1 MDTMLEEDTKYPR
14 FQANYLNSNRT
25 SDSKS
30 DYHVTGPSVAPFV
43 PIVRTGST
51 DCATDANIPFID
63 GSDLTPN
70 MASAQLI
77 LSVDSATRVAVAAI
91 AAMAGARNADDH
103 CVHSLSVEGGDIR
116 HTISDLTVCDG
127 PASTDS
133 RSTCVYPLTN
143 YDSGV
148 SRSMTSTN
156 SSPNAIA
163 DCEQDH
169 TSNNPYEIQHPH
181 ALRFAS
187 SSSFQSNAL
196 ENYRNCEDDN
206 RFTVLPEYSHSKASE
221 ASSTMITGGVFDSN
235 GKQSV
240 QDAEDY
246 RMVSPHVLESD
257 LTNYPGS
264 YSIENLNRHQQH
276 HQHQQ
281 PHPNHPQHQQL
292 QQQQQQSWL
301 FDLGHSKIEPH
312 SQSPSNRSPVV
323 QNPSPVLM
331 NTLDNPVYNPVE
343 QLSLSASFGVYPYPS
358 TSIPFSTMT
367 SCSTEQTN
375 NYSSAITNMTSPL
388 GYTSN
393 NNVHTDSSQ
402 AKISPRTSADSIGP
416 LWPGDVNRW
425 WSTDPYRSFLMA
437 AAVARYPTA
446 NTSSN
451 AETYT
456 NYSNDYAH
464 LYQSILFRNSDCG
477 YLPEGVR
484 SSDTHEDEISTQ
496 ASPSVMYEQKMISF
510 NGDRSTPKSHSP
522 RHITTSASASRT
534 AAATTT
540 TTSTPTTTTRRYGSR
555 ATCDCPNCKEA
566 DALGLTAPEVAAELR
581 QKNLHSCHVPGCGK
595 VYNKTSHL
603 KAHLRWHTG
612 ERPFVC
618 NWLLCGKRFTRSDE
632 LQRHLRTH
640 TGEKK
645 FICPT
650 CHKRFLR
657 SDHLNKHTRTHC
669 GNETTD
675 TVGLDVNGTTLL
687 SESDVIN
694 LFSPSNVSPV
704 VSSHLVDTSYPLQLN
719 YVTKSDSNIV
729 STSLSMD
736 MTNLKEG

>member
-1 MDTMLEEDTKYPR
+1 MDTMLKEDTKYPR
-14 FQANYLNSNRT
+14 FQANYINSNRT
-25 SDSKS
+25 SDSRS
-30 DYHVTGPSVAPFV
+30 DYHVTGPSVAPCV
-43 PIVRTGST
+43 PTAHTGST

-103 CVHSLSVEGGDIR
+103 CVHSLSAEGGDIR

-133 RSTCVYPLTN
+133 RSTCVHPLTN

-156 SSPNAIA
+156 SSPNAIV
-163 DCEQDH
+163 DSEQDH
-169 TSNNPYEIQHPH
+169 TSNNPYEIQNPY

-187 SSSFQSNAL
+187 SGSFQSNTL

-221 ASSTMITGGVFDSN
+221 ASSTMITSGVFDSSR
-235 GKQSV
+235 KQSV

-246 RMVSPHVLESD
+246 RMLD
-257 LTNYPGS
+257 
-264 YSIENLNRHQQH
+264 IR
-276 HQHQQ
+276 Q
-281 PHPNHPQHQQL
+281 P
-292 QQQQQQSWL
+292 
-301 FDLGHSKIEPH
+301 
-312 SQSPSNRSPVV
+312 
-323 QNPSPVLM
+323 M
-331 NTLDNPVYNPVE
+331 
-343 QLSLSASFGVYPYPS
+343 
-358 TSIPFSTMT
+358 
-367 SCSTEQTN
+367 
-375 NYSSAITNMTSPL
+375 
-388 GYTSN
+388 
-393 NNVHTDSSQ
+393 Q
-402 AKISPRTSADSIGP
+402 AQMRKRM
-416 LWPGDVNRW
+416 R
-425 WSTDPYRSFLMA
+425 
-437 AAVARYPTA
+437 
-446 NTSSN
+446 
-451 AETYT
+451 
-456 NYSNDYAH
+456 
-464 LYQSILFRNSDCG
+464 
-477 YLPEGVR
+477 
-484 SSDTHEDEISTQ
+484 
-496 ASPSVMYEQKMISF
+496 
-510 NGDRSTPKSHSP
+510 
-522 RHITTSASASRT
+522 
-534 AAATTT
+534 
-540 TTSTPTTTTRRYGSR
+540 TTRTIMPICTNLFCSETQTVVICQTESALLMHMKMRSR
-555 ATCDCPNCKEA
+555 HKHLLRSY
-566 DALGLTAPEVAAELR
+566 ALGLTAPEVAAELR

-657 SDHLNKHTRTHC
+657 SDHLNKHARTHFE
-669 GNETTD
+669 NETND

-687 SESDVIN
+687 SESDVITM
-694 LFSPSNVSPV
+694 FSPSNVSPV
-704 VSSHLVDTSYPLQLN
+704 VSSHPVDTSYPLQLN

-736 MTNLKEG
+736 ITNLKEG